1 VVNLNTNNY
10 PAFVVPK
17 EVGIYLVFN
26 YLKSRLARIYTAR
39 HLAKRL
45 IIGVVGFTIL
55 AIGVVMMVLP
65 GPAFIVI
72 PIGVGILATEF
83 AWAKRLLRKVEEK
96 LRGQTRK
103 TEYKEESKK
112 RNER

>member
-1 VVNLNTNNY
+1 MLM
-10 PAFVVPK
+10 
-17 EVGIYLVFN
+17 
-26 YLKSRLARIYTAR
+26 RIYTAR

-45 IIGVVGFTIL
+45 IIGVVGSTIL

-83 AWAKRLLRKVEEK
+83 AWAKRLLRKVEGK
-96 LRGQTRK
+96 IRGQMGK
-103 TEYKEESKK
+103 TEHKEESKK
-112 RNER
+112 K